1 MSDNAIDNTVNN
13 ILNKGAKNQ
22 PEHLL
27 TKPHEVLRLEA
38 LHKSYNIGQPNEI
51 EVLHGIDLCINSND
65 FAALI
70 GPSGS
75 GKSTLLNILG
85 LLDQP
90 SSGELYLLGQPTS
103 AMDDGGRTALRGN
116 SIGFVFQFH
125 HLIQAFTVL
134 DNVLMPL
141 MLNRGRPDQAAI
153 QQARELLAAVGLE
166 KFANSKPNELSGGQQ
181 QRVAIAR
188 ALITQPALLLAD
200 EPTGNLD
207 TVTAAE
213 VFELFRKVNRE
224 RDCAVLLVTHDPRLS
239 ASCDRTI
246 NLVDGRIES
255 DGPNN

>member
-1 MSDNAIDNTVNN
+1 MSNSIYNDISH
-13 ILNKGAKNQ
+13 KN
-22 PEHLL
+22 L
-27 TKPHEVLRLEA
+27 TDKSQEVLRLET
-38 LHKSYNIGQPNEI
+38 LRKSYNIGQANEI
-51 EVLHGIDLCINSND
+51 EVLHGIDLRIASND

-85 LLDQP
+85 LLDKP
-90 SSGELYLLGQPTS
+90 SSGELYLLGQATS
-103 AMDDGGRTALRGN
+103 AMDDAGRTALRGN

-125 HLIQAFTVL
+125 HLIQAFTAL
-134 DNVLMPL
+134 DNILMPL
-141 MLNRGRPDQAAI
+141 MLTRGKPSQAAI
-153 QQARELLAAVGLE
+153 QQARDLLAAVGLQ
-166 KFANSKPNELSGGQQ
+166 KFADTKPNELSGGQQ

-188 ALITQPALLLAD
+188 ALITEPDLLLAD

-207 TVTAAE
+207 TVTAGE
-213 VFELFRKVNRE
+213 IFELFRKVNRE

-255 DGPNN
+255 DSLND

>member
-1 MSDNAIDNTVNN
+1 MSNN
-13 ILNKGAKNQ
+13 NS
-22 PEHLL
+22 
-27 TKPHEVLRLEA
+27 HEVLRLEA
-38 LHKSYNIGQPNEI
+38 LKKSYNIGQPNEI
-51 EVLHGIDLCINSND
+51 EVLHGIDLRIDNND

-75 GKSTLLNILG
+75 GKSTLLNVLG
-85 LLDQP
+85 LLDKP
-90 SSGELYLLGQPTS
+90 TSGELYLLGQPTS
-103 AMDDGGRTALRGN
+103 NMDDAGRTALRGG

-125 HLIQAFTVL
+125 HLIEAFTAL

-141 MLNRGRPDQAAI
+141 MLTKGRPNQSTI
-153 QQARELLAAVGLE
+153 QKARELLASVGLE
-166 KFANSKPNELSGGQQ
+166 RFANTKPNELSGGQQ

-188 ALITQPALLLAD
+188 ALITEPALLLAD

-224 RDCAVLLVTHDPRLS
+224 RDCGVLLVTHDPRLS

-246 NLVDGRIES
+246 NLVDGLIES
-255 DGPNN
+255 DSLNVKKPES

>member
-1 MSDNAIDNTVNN
+1 MFDNISNSIFNNKPNN
-13 ILNKGAKNQ
+13 ISN
-22 PEHLL
+22 ES
-27 TKPHEVLRLEA
+27 HEVLRLEG
-38 LHKSYNIGQPNEI
+38 LRKSYNIGQPNEI
-51 EVLHGIDLCINSND
+51 EILHGIDLCINSND

-75 GKSTLLNILG
+75 GKSTLLNALG
-85 LLDQP
+85 LLDKP
-90 SSGELYLLGQPTS
+90 SSGELYLLGQATS
-103 AMDDGGRTALRGN
+103 AMDDAGLTALRGN

-125 HLIQAFTVL
+125 HLIQAFTAL
-134 DNVLMPL
+134 DNILMPL
-141 MLNRGRPDQAAI
+141 MLTYGRPNKSAIRQAH
-153 QQARELLAAVGLE
+153 ELLAAVGLE

-188 ALITQPALLLAD
+188 ALITEPALLLAD

-224 RDCAVLLVTHDPRLS
+224 RDCAVLIVTHDPRLS

-255 DGPNN
+255 DSLNT